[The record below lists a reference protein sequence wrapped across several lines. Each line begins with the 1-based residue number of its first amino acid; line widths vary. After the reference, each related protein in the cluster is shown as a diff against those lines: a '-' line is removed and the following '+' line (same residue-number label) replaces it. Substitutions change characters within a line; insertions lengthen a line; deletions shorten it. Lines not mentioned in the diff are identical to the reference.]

1 VGICRTRIHIKE
13 YIKLMAAAEY
23 NITISQNAD
32 YVRTFQLKSAGN
44 IVNITGYSFEAKVK
58 KNYNESSGKSFT
70 TAIENATSGLFTI
83 TLTDVETGTL
93 SPGDQVYDVVMT
105 DDSGIKTR
113 LLQGKAYISPGV
125 S

>member
-1 VGICRTRIHIKE
+1 
-13 YIKLMAAAEY
+13 MAAAEY

-32 YVRTFQLKSAGN
+32 YVRTFQLKSAGA
-44 IVNITGYSFEAKVK
+44 IKDITGYSFEAKVK
-58 KNYNESSGKSFT
+58 KNYNESGGQSFT
-70 TAIENATSGLFTI
+70 TSIENATSGLFTI
-83 TLTDVETGTL
+83 TLTDAETGTL

-105 DDSGIKTR
+105 DDTGIKTR